1 MAEWSA
7 AHKRRL
13 REVWRSAGWPCHD
26 LLELDLLA
34 AGLLS
39 RHWDSDNRE
48 TLRVTDAG
56 IQVLAQTRQRNQA
69 VRSAHEDLVARVATE
84 MQRAG
89 RIVWTGLRLRA
100 PLVDAAAA
108 TRWVVAMPD
117 VFSIRHTTVE
127 NYLEPV
133 AHEVKVSR
141 ADLLSDLRKPAK
153 GQAYAALASQCWYVV
168 REGIGSLDDVP
179 KEFGLMQAA
188 GAGLEVL
195 RPAPRRQVT
204 LSFATWMVLARS
216 NARSYLSGEV
226 QSCLGEQGNQP

>member
-13 REVWRSAGWPCHD
+13 REIWRSAGWPCHD

-39 RHWDSDNRE
+39 RHWDSEQRE

-56 IQVLAQTRQRNQA
+56 IQLLAATRQRNQA
-69 VRSAHEDLVARVATE
+69 ARSAHEDLVARMAAE

-89 RIVWTGLRLRA
+89 RIVWRGVSLRA
-100 PLVDAAAA
+100 PVVNETGA
-108 TRWVVAMPD
+108 TTWIMAMPD
-117 VFSIRHTTVE
+117 VFSIRQTTVE
-127 NYLEPV
+127 DYVEPI

-141 ADLLSDLRKPAK
+141 ADLLADLRKPAK

-168 REGIGSLDDVP
+168 HEGIAGLDDVP
-179 KEFGLMQAA
+179 AEYGLMQAS
-188 GAGLEVL
+188 GGNLNVL
-195 RPAPRRQVT
+195 RPAPRRGVT
-204 LSFATWMVLARS
+204 LSFATWMGLAR
-216 NARSYLSGEV
+216 AHADPPPDAEAQDWLSDAHG
-226 QSCLGEQGNQP
+226 P